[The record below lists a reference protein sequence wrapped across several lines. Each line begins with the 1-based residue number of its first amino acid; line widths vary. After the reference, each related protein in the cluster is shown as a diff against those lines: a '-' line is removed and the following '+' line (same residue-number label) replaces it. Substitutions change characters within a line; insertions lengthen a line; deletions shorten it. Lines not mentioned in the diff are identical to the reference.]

1 MWVGFLYLLKRSKA
15 FANSIDRMIGLLLLS
30 WSNYLT
36 NAFESIVRFNKK
48 IYKAARS
55 VVMSDN
61 YIFFK
66 NIDKPYLENKV
77 NINSVR
83 SAEPAWLYDPEHH
96 FFVEWATTAGS
107 TRRLPI
113 LSLEIVDESVIY
125 DLTDFI
131 ELIRVYSNGSTPSIA
146 HLVNAWALSS
156 ELVLNPDLGFTVR
169 YMTDTADTFEVP
181 FNNMALTP
189 TEENYESDL
198 EKVD

>member
-1 MWVGFLYLLKRSKA
+1 MSALW
-15 FANSIDRMIGLLLLS
+15 LLS
-30 WSNYLT
+30 WSNYMT
-36 NAFESIVRFNKK
+36 NAFESLINFNRK
-48 IYKAARS
+48 IYKAVRS
-55 VVMSDN
+55 VFVGDN

-66 NIDKPYLENKV
+66 GIDKPYLENKV
-77 NINSVR
+77 NINSAR

-113 LSLEIVDESVIY
+113 LSLEIVDERVVY

-131 ELIRVYSNGSTPSIA
+131 ELIRVYSNGSSPSIA

-181 FNNMALTP
+181 FNNMSLTP
-189 TEENYESDL
+189 TEEVYEDDKDDEL
-198 EKVD
+198 KKVD

>member
-1 MWVGFLYLLKRSKA
+1 MSALW
-15 FANSIDRMIGLLLLS
+15 LLS

-36 NAFESIVRFNKK
+36 NTVESLINFNKK
-48 IYKAARS
+48 IYRAVRS
-55 VVMSDN
+55 VFVSEN

-83 SAEPAWLYDPEHH
+83 SADPAWLYDPEHH

-131 ELIRVYSNGSTPSIA
+131 ELIRVYSNGATPSIA
-146 HLVNAWALSS
+146 HLVNAWSLSS
-156 ELVLNPDLGFTVR
+156 ELVLNPELGYTVR

-181 FNNMALTP
+181 FNNMSLTP
-189 TEENYESDL
+189 TQESYESDL
-198 EKVD
+198 EKID

>member
-1 MWVGFLYLLKRSKA
+1 MSVLW
-15 FANSIDRMIGLLLLS
+15 LLS

-36 NAFESIVRFNKK
+36 NAFESLGKLNKK
-48 IYKAARS
+48 IYKAVRS
-55 VVMSDN
+55 VFVADN

-66 NIDKPYLENKV
+66 KIDKPYLENKV

-113 LSLEIVDESVIY
+113 LSLEIVDESVVY

-131 ELIRVYSNGSTPSIA
+131 ELIRVYSNGAAPSIA
-146 HLVNAWALSS
+146 HLVNAWSLSS
-156 ELVLNPDLGFTVR
+156 ELVLNPELGYTVR

-181 FNNMALTP
+181 YNNMSTTP
-189 TEENYESDL
+189 TAEDEDDND
-198 EKVD
+198 KVD

>member
-1 MWVGFLYLLKRSKA
+1 MVGLW
-15 FANSIDRMIGLLLLS
+15 LLS
-30 WSNYLT
+30 WSNYFT
-36 NAFESIVRFNKK
+36 NAFESFSRLNKK
-48 IYKAARS
+48 IYRAVRS
-55 VVMSDN
+55 VLVSDN

-66 NIDKPYLENKV
+66 GIDKPYLENKV

-96 FFVEWATTAGS
+96 FFVEWATTGGT

-113 LSLEIVDESVIY
+113 LSLEIVDENVVY

-146 HLVNAWALSS
+146 HLVNAWSLSS
-156 ELVLNPDLGFTVR
+156 ELVLNPELGYKVR

-181 FNNMALTP
+181 YNKMPLSP
-189 TEENYESDL
+189 TDEDDDN